1 MTVKQLKEELEK
13 FDEDLPV
20 RMDSRYNPGFS
31 MCGPSFDD
39 DNLILD
45 VQDDGYGIN
54 TLFL

>member
-1 MTVKQLKEELEK
+1 MNARQLKEELKK
-13 FDEDLPV
+13 FDENLPV
-20 RMDSRYNPGFS
+20 RMDSRYSPGFT